1 MEVAAQLEAAR
12 KRQFMERETMMA
24 QQAKAERDDFLW
36 VIDRQK
42 ADELKERQLEYEKH
56 RTLKDHSQV
65 IR

>member
-24 QQAKAERDDFLW
+24 QQAKAERDDFLR

-42 ADELKERQLEYEKH
+42 ADELKERQLEDEKH
-56 RTLKDHSQV
+56 RSLKDHSQV